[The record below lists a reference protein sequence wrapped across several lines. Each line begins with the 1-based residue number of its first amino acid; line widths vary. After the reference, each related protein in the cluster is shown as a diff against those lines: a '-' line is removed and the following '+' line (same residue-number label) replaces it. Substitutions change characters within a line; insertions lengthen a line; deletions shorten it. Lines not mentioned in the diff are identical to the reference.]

1 MKIHNARM
9 REVNQVRE
17 ILGDFFFFFF
27 YRSKACITNL
37 IFNTLA

>member
-17 ILGDFFFFFF
+17 ILGDFFFYFFIEV
-27 YRSKACITNL
+27 KL
-37 IFNTLA
+37 V